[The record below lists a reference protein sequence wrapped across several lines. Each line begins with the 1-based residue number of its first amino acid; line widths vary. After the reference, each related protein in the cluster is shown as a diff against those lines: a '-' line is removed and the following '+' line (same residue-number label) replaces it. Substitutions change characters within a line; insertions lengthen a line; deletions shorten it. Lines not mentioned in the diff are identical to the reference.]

1 MSIVFLFPGQGS
13 QKLNMLADYQEHYPI
28 IKQTFEEASDS
39 LGFDVWEICANEEK
53 LAQTQYTQPSILTA
67 SIAIWRLWKSVS
79 GKTPKLLA
87 GHSLGEYSALVA
99 AEVLELKD
107 AVKLVH
113 NRGRLMQEA
122 VADGIGAMAAVLGKA
137 DEKVADLCEQ
147 VSTDDSIVSAA
158 NFNCQGQVVVS
169 GHATAV
175 QRLKQLAEDEGF
187 KMMVLPVSV
196 PSHCGLMLPAAQEL
210 KSMLDD
216 VDFKAPKIPVV
227 QNLDAKVH
235 DDVSKIKEALVL
247 QLSEPVQWKQTMQ
260 YIQANGITSGVE
272 CGPGKVLTGLA
283 KRQKLDFS
291 VNNTDT
297 VTAFDLAITKV

>member
-39 LGFDVWEICANEEK
+39 LGFDVWEVCANEEK

-67 SIAIWRLWKSVS
+67 SIAIWRLWKNVS

-99 AEVLELKD
+99 SEVLELKD

-122 VADGIGAMAAVLGKA
+122 VADGVGAMAAVLGKA
-137 DEKVADLCEQ
+137 DEKVAELCEK

-187 KMMVLPVSV
+187 KMMILPVSV

-210 KSMLDD
+210 KSLLDD

-260 YIQANGITSGVE
+260 YIQAYGITSGVE

-291 VNNTDT
+291 VHNTDT